1 MLGLGEEPD
10 EIRQV
15 MRELREIGVD
25 ILTLGQYLRPSPK
38 HLAVAR
44 FAPPEEFADNKAAA
58 LAMGF
63 PHVESGPMVR
73 SSYHADGQR
82 DIVLALRKD
91 RVGASEPSSRDPVA
105 GGAGPSQGPE
115 YR

>member
-1 MLGLGEEPD
+1 MIPFVNGHLFDLPHGLPLIGGQP
-10 EIRQV
+10 IYLFGLLV
-15 MRELREIGVD
+15 AIGVD

-44 FAPPEEFADNKAAA
+44 FATPDEFAALKQEA

-82 DIVLALRKD
+82 DIVLALRN
-91 RVGASEPSSRDPVA
+91 RA
-105 GGAGPSQGPE
+105 
-115 YR
+115 